1 MMDKKLLLIMKPAA
15 HFLLCS
21 SESVCYIFKW
31 FVRTTI
37 KHFDMKLE
45 LAID

>member
-1 MMDKKLLLIMKPAA
+1 M
-15 HFLLCS
+15 S
-21 SESVCYIFKW
+21 SSSAVSPYVTSIKWYI
-31 FVRTTI
+31 RTTI